1 MEVDTQLV
9 HLGRPAL
16 GPVNTPVYRA
26 STILFETLEEFE
38 RSAAHHRHELTYG
51 RYGTPTTF
59 HLEQAIAELEGG
71 FAAAVLPSG
80 LAAIAASLQALL
92 RPGDHLL
99 MPRSVYKPA
108 RRLASD
114 FLAARGVEAGFYPP
128 DCGADISGWLR
139 PSTRVVYIESPGSLT
154 FEMQDIPAIARVCR
168 ARGVVTVAD
177 NTWATPLSFRPLAHG
192 VDVSLQAA
200 TKYLVG
206 HSDAMMGTIAA
217 TEAIWPLIAG
227 TIAQLGL
234 CIGPDDAFLGARGM
248 RTLGLRMERHARNG
262 LQLAQW
268 LTGQPQVARVCYPPL
283 PTDPGHAIWRRDYR
297 GASGLMGVFLTPNAV
312 ARRAAALR
320 ELVEGLQLFRM
331 GGSWG
336 GFESLVFPVV
346 PDGTEAQGTYL
357 RLHVG
362 LEDPRDLI
370 ADLAAGLQRYE
381 RALGADAEGRT

>member
-9 HLGRPAL
+9 QLGRPAW

-38 RSAAHHRHELTYG
+38 RAAAHDRHELTYG

-59 HLEQAIAELEGG
+59 HLEQAIAQLEGG
-71 FAAAVLPSG
+71 FAAALVPSG
-80 LAAIAASLQALL
+80 LAAISASLQALL

-108 RRLASD
+108 RRLATE
-114 FLAARGVEAGFYPP
+114 FLAARGIETDFYPP
-128 DCGADISGWLR
+128 DCGAGITEWLR
-139 PSTRVVYIESPGSLT
+139 QSTRVVYLESPGSLT
-154 FEMQDIPAIARVCR
+154 FEMQDIPAIAEVCR
-168 ARGVVTVAD
+168 ARGIVTVAD

-206 HSDAMMGTIAA
+206 HSDAMMGTIAT
-217 TEAIWPLIAG
+217 TEAVWPSIAG

-262 LQLAQW
+262 LRLAQW
-268 LTGQPQVARVCYPPL
+268 LAAQPQVVKVCYPPL
-283 PTDPGHAIWRRDYR
+283 PGDPGHAIWQRDYR
-297 GASGLMGVFLTPNAV
+297 GASGLMGIFLAKPPG
-312 ARRAAALR
+312 ARPTAALR
-320 ELVEGLQLFRM
+320 DMVEGLRLFRM

-336 GFESLVFPVV
+336 GFESLVFPVL

-362 LEDPRDLI
+362 LEDPQDLI
-370 ADLAAGLQRYE
+370 DDLAGGLQRYARAVGTNAKE
-381 RALGADAEGRT
+381 RA